1 MTDDPSGHAPAGTGI
16 DGQDAVRPL
25 LQDDLP
31 PDPPP
36 AFAGVVVVTQG
47 QGRPGQ
53 FGEFLSVMRA
63 AALVHGLIVFFS
75 LPGENA
81 SPKHYPKRSG
91 KVSDKKRSFCGFFAA
106 GRSEESAIMVHS
118 WPLCGRVSDKPV
130 YCDGGNAK
138 KRIFCGQKA
147 AKITYGVWRTR
158 PVFSVQPVGPGNSL
172 RSGSSRGLP
181 DASQGGLLPRNR
193 PGRASPVSVLPVVR
207 RR

>member
-81 SPKHYPKRSG
+81 SPKHYPKRIE
-91 KVSDKKRSFCGFFAA
+91 KVSDKKRSFGGFF
-106 GRSEESAIMVHS
+106 V
-118 WPLCGRVSDKPV
+118 D
-130 YCDGGNAK
+130 K
-138 KRIFCGQKA
+138 KRP
-147 AKITYGVWRTR
+147 T
-158 PVFSVQPVGPGNSL
+158 
-172 RSGSSRGLP
+172 
-181 DASQGGLLPRNR
+181 
-193 PGRASPVSVLPVVR
+193 
-207 RR
+207 